1 MKAISRVLIVFG
13 IAAVVWVPVGSD
25 AAWIPVGPPPV
36 GCSLVPPGYRCSTTT
51 QIRFVYPREWDALAS
66 PEYSSMY
73 TRLIWLST
81 QELNEPCSYTHTDQ
95 GVRVR
100 CGLPLGSLD
109 SNTVLVAWGFGGRP
123 GWSLRQMPGEPM
135 RIGGRSAKLAV
146 DETSGGGADSCLQL
160 GGDESLSLWITR
172 KAAHNFY
179 FMNACLRGPDLK
191 SVEQKVRTMIASA
204 RFPFG

>member
-1 MKAISRVLIVFG
+1 MFG
-13 IAAVVWVPVGSD
+13 ILALALVPAASH
-25 AAWIPVGPPPV
+25 AAWIRVDPPSV

-51 QIRFVYPREWDALAS
+51 QIRFAYPREWDVLDS
-66 PEYSSMY
+66 PEYSSLY

-109 SNTVLVAWGFGGRP
+109 QNGALLQWGFGGRP
-123 GWSLRQMPGEPM
+123 GWSLGQMPGERI

-146 DETSGGGADSCLQL
+146 NEPSGGADSCLQL
-160 GGDESLSLWITR
+160 GGEESLTLWITR

>member
-1 MKAISRVLIVFG
+1 VKAIGRVLIVVG
-13 IAAVVWVPVGSD
+13 IVALALVPAASD

-51 QIRFVYPREWDALAS
+51 QVRFAYPREWDALDS

-81 QELNEPCSYTHTDQ
+81 QELNEPCSYTHTDR
-95 GVRVR
+95 GVQVR

-109 SNTVLVAWGFGGRP
+109 PNAALLQWGFGGRP
-123 GWSLRQMPGEPM
+123 GWSLGQMPGEPM

-146 DETSGGGADSCLQL
+146 NERSGGADSCLRL
-160 GGDESLSLWITR
+160 GGDESLTLWITR

-179 FMNACLRGPDLK
+179 LMNACLRGPGLK
-191 SVEQKVRTMIASA
+191 SIEQKVRTMITSA
-204 RFPFG
+204 RVPVG